1 VIPKIV
7 LGLNV
12 LECTNVQPKRPYV
25 HSTSTE
31 READGRSMWNVSGGG
46 GHIQGFGEEKLKE
59 RGFLEGPSVD
69 GRIILKSILK
79 DREFDSCG

>member
-7 LGLNV
+7 MGQNV
-12 LECTNVQPKRPYV
+12 LECKNVQPKRRYV

-31 READGRSMWNVSGGG
+31 REPDGRSMWNVSGGR
-46 GHIQGFGEEKLKE
+46 HIQGFGGEKLKE
-59 RGFLEGPSVD
+59 RGLLEGPSVD